1 MFASPAPSKVVGLTG
16 AQSVFAELN
25 EMPFPPFAPK
35 VLLCTVYLTLAMCD
49 LVCVCVCVCV
59 RVCMRALSQ
68 LGLKVIKIGT
78 YAFGVLPMICK

>member
-1 MFASPAPSKVVGLTG
+1 MFASPAPSKAVGLTG

-49 LVCVCVCVCV
+49 LVYVCV
-59 RVCMRALSQ
+59 RMCMHALSQ